1 MHNRTLSIFHNVDDV
16 PEQVQNRIMTRAMKY
31 PDLANLYLDV
41 LSATADSA
49 AEPSEGDQRG
59 WIEREVESEFGQIR
73 DAVLADPQKPYTND
87 EFLQAVD
94 DLRKFAQDRSTFVRT
109 SVANKR

>member
-1 MHNRTLSIFHNVDDV
+1 
-16 PEQVQNRIMTRAMKY
+16 
-31 PDLANLYLDV
+31 
-41 LSATADSA
+41 
-49 AEPSEGDQRG
+49 
-59 WIEREVESEFGQIR
+59 VESEFGQIR